1 MENSLIKYYKIEFEG
16 YEPFSLKTNY
26 KRMVNKVL
34 YLVEDFLEIDRK
46 YIKSIKETT
55 QNEAEKFPIITVLR
69 GK

>member
-1 MENSLIKYYKIEFEG
+1 MEINWYIVEFEG

-34 YLVEDFLEIDRK
+34 YLVEDFSEIDRK

-55 QNEAEKFPIITVLR
+55 QKEAEKLPIITILK

>member
-1 MENSLIKYYKIEFEG
+1 MEINWYIVEFEG

-34 YLVEDFLEIDRK
+34 YLVEDFSEIDRK

-55 QNEAEKFPIITVLR
+55 QKEAEKFPIITILK

>member
-1 MENSLIKYYKIEFEG
+1 MVTFHIIEFEG

-34 YLVEDFLEIDRK
+34 YLVEDFSEIDRK

-55 QNEAEKFPIITVLR
+55 QNEAEKLPIITILK

>member
-16 YEPFSLKTNY
+16 YKPFSLKTNY

-34 YLVEDFLEIDRK
+34 YLVEDFSEIDRK

-55 QNEAEKFPIITVLR
+55 QNEAEKLPIITILK

>member
-1 MENSLIKYYKIEFEG
+1 MEINWYIVEFEG

-34 YLVEDFLEIDRK
+34 YLVEDFSEIDRK

-55 QNEAEKFPIITVLR
+55 QKEAEKLPIITILR

>member
-1 MENSLIKYYKIEFEG
+1 MEKTKMSKQLEKLTEKALRI
-16 YEPFSLKTNY
+16 KTNY

-34 YLVEDFLEIDRK
+34 YLVEDFSEIDRK

-55 QNEAEKFPIITVLR
+55 QNEAEKLPIITILK

>member
-1 MENSLIKYYKIEFEG
+1 MEINWYIIEFEG
-16 YEPFSLKTNY
+16 YEPFSLKTDY

-34 YLVEDFLEIDRK
+34 YLVEDFSEIDRK

-55 QNEAEKFPIITVLR
+55 QKEAEKLPIITILK